1 MAVTCWL
8 TANVST
14 WASASS
20 VIYYYDETE
29 PVEEDRIKPYNSLPK
44 PGDTFYMNGYNNTQ
58 ASGYTVN
65 IPDGIIRNDLNPYT
79 GRTGGQATGT
89 GNNGTVNYICKEIH
103 VGDTVFHSQGS
114 NGNATINVTGDIYC
128 EGTAA
133 FFYKAGNGVL
143 YLRVTGNVYRGPSAA
158 LTTAYTDRGGNVVI
172 NGNYYGYNVISTSGM
187 NGSVTINGNVEMFA
201 NRLCGQ
207 THSSVVIYG
216 SVKLHDNAYLSNVAQ
231 TGVAIYGNI
240 TLEGQDLFTVK
251 ATTVSFYGDKITY
264 SNFDPLKTLFF
275 TNNLNVYS
283 EQLEIERTDDYG
295 ESVLISKYQLDNT
308 DQYPAETNVRKDVP
322 YAFGTKIGQL
332 EPVTVDS
339 RNTINVY
346 PYAKRVI

>member
-8 TANVST
+8 TANVSA
-14 WASASS
+14 WANAGS

-58 ASGYTVN
+58 GSSYTVN
-65 IPDGIIRNDLNPYT
+65 IPNGIIRNDLNPYT

-103 VGDTVFHSQGS
+103 VGDTVFHTQGS
-114 NGNATINVTGDIYC
+114 NGSANINVTGDIYC
-128 EGTAA
+128 EGAAA

-143 YLRVTGNVYRGPSAA
+143 NLRVTGNVYRGPDTV
-158 LTTAYTDRGGNVVI
+158 LTTAYSDRAGTIVI
-172 NGNYYGYNVISTSGM
+172 NGNYYGYNVISLSGM

-201 NRLCGQ
+201 SCLCSQ
-207 THSSVVIYG
+207 THSAVVIYG
-216 SVKLHDNAYLSNVAQ
+216 NIKLHDNAYLSSVAQ
-231 TGVAIYGNI
+231 TAVAIYGNI

-308 DQYPAETNVRKDVP
+308 DQYPDEQNVKEGVK
-322 YAFGTKIGQL
+322 YAFETKIGTL
-332 EPVTVDS
+332 VPVSST
-339 RNTINVY
+339 NTINIY
-346 PYAKRVI
+346 PYAKRYPV

>member
-8 TANVST
+8 TENVST
-14 WASASS
+14 WASAGS

-29 PVEEDRIKPYNSLPK
+29 LVEEDRIKPYNSLPK

-58 ASGYTVN
+58 ASSYTVN
-65 IPDGIIRNDLNPYT
+65 IPNGIIRNDLNPYT

-103 VGDTVFHSQGS
+103 VGDSTFHTQGT

-128 EGTAA
+128 EGAGP
-133 FFYKAGNGVL
+133 FFNKSGNGVL
-143 YLRVTGNVYRGPSAA
+143 YLRVTGNVHRGHDAQLTVAA
-158 LTTAYTDRGGNVVI
+158 SDRAGSIII

-187 NGSVTINGNVEMFA
+187 NGSVTINGNVEMFVT
-201 NRLCGQ
+201 RLCGQ
-207 THSSVVIYG
+207 THSKVVIYG
-216 SVKLHDNAYLSNVAQ
+216 NVKLHNNAYLSSTAQ
-231 TGVAIYGNI
+231 TAVSIYGNI

-275 TNNLNVYS
+275 TNNLSVYS

-308 DQYPAETNVRKDVP
+308 DQYPAESNVKKDVK
-322 YAFGTKIGQL
+322 YAYGAKIGTL
-332 EPVTVDS
+332 VPVQSSNV
-339 RNTINVY
+339 INIY
-346 PYAKRVI
+346 KRGY

>member
-8 TANVST
+8 TANVSA
-14 WASASS
+14 WANAGS

-58 ASGYTVN
+58 GSSYTVN

-89 GNNGTVNYICKEIH
+89 GNNGIVNYICKEIH
-103 VGDTVFHSQGS
+103 VGDTVFHSQGT

-143 YLRVTGNVYRGPSAA
+143 SLRVTGNVYRGPDAQ
-158 LTTAYTDRGGNVVI
+158 LTTAYSDRGGNIII
-172 NGNYYGYNVISTSGM
+172 NGNYYGYNSISTSGM
-187 NGSVTINGNVEMFA
+187 NGSVTINGNVEMFSS
-201 NRLCGQ
+201 RLCSQ
-207 THSSVVIYG
+207 THSTVVIYG
-216 SVKLHDNAYLSNVAQ
+216 NVKLHNNAYLSNATQ
-231 TGVAIYGNI
+231 TAVVIYGNI

-275 TNNLNVYS
+275 TSNLNVYS

-308 DQYPAETNVRKDVP
+308 DQYPAESNVRKDVP
-322 YAFGTKIGQL
+322 YAFGQKIGQL

>member
-58 ASGYTVN
+58 GSSYTVN
-65 IPDGIIRNDLNPYT
+65 IPNGIIRNDLNPYT

-103 VGDTVFHSQGS
+103 VGDTVFHSQGT

-128 EGTAA
+128 EGTAS

-143 YLRVTGNVYRGPSAA
+143 NLRVTGNVYRGPFAA
-158 LTTAYTDRGGNVVI
+158 LTTAYSDRAGTIVI

-187 NGSVTINGNVEMFA
+187 NSSVTINGNVEMFA
-201 NRLCGQ
+201 GSLCGQ
-207 THSSVVIYG
+207 THSAVVIYG
-216 SVKLHDNAYLSNVAQ
+216 NVTLHNNAYLSSTAQ
-231 TGVAIYGNI
+231 TAVSIYGNI

-275 TNNLNVYS
+275 TRDLSIYS

-308 DQYPAETNVRKDVP
+308 DQYPAESNVKKDVK
-322 YAFGTKIGQL
+322 YAYGAKTGTL
-332 EPVTVDS
+332 VPVQSSNV
-339 RNTINVY
+339 INIY
-346 PYAKRVI
+346 KRGY